1 MTDIEPTPPDADNPD
16 GTRGEAAYQQVVA
29 ALAAQAAVNDAKLKK
44 QNGRLVVALL
54 VVALLGLAGMGIL
67 TAQNNAERDRDR
79 EAAAV
84 DRQRYLRRIDEQSR
98 QIEALAD
105 SVNQRPAVFDY
116 TRCAVAYI
124 ITLVD
129 AGGDG
134 STPEVVAARAAL
146 DKAGLTDIDSGDT
159 VNCSP

>member
-1 MTDIEPTPPDADNPD
+1 M
-16 GTRGEAAYQQVVA
+16 
-29 ALAAQAAVNDAKLKK
+29 
-44 QNGRLVVALL
+44 ALL

>member
-1 MTDIEPTPPDADNPD
+1 MTDIEPTPPDDDNPD

-54 VVALLGLAGMGIL
+54 VVALLGLARMGIL

-84 DRQRYLRRIDEQSR
+84 DLRRIDEQSR

>member
-1 MTDIEPTPPDADNPD
+1 MTDIEPTPPDDDNPD
-16 GTRGEAAYQQVVA
+16 APRGEAAYQQVVA

-67 TAQNNAERDRDR
+67 TAQDNAERDRDR

-84 DRQRYLRRIDEQSR
+84 DRQRYLRHIDEQSR

>member
-1 MTDIEPTPPDADNPD
+1 M
-16 GTRGEAAYQQVVA
+16 
-29 ALAAQAAVNDAKLKK
+29 
-44 QNGRLVVALL
+44 ALL

-67 TAQNNAERDRDR
+67 TAQNNAERDR

>member
-1 MTDIEPTPPDADNPD
+1 MTDIEPTPPDDDNPD

-54 VVALLGLAGMGIL
+54 VVALLGLAGMGI
-67 TAQNNAERDRDR
+67 RDRDR